1 MNFIKEF
8 DLKAILFIVLGLIVV
23 FIYFSK
29 NSQITSL
36 KDEKTSLQEDLIKE
50 KTNLKTCEDKMQKQ
64 NSQIEKMRVEVT
76 YKEPETIE
84 KINNIYLKDKTCES
98 ELKAY
103 KELFND

>member
-36 KDEKTSLQEDLIKE
+36 KDEKTSLQTDLIKE
-50 KTNLKTCEDKMQKQ
+50 KTNLKTCKDKMQEQ
-64 NSQIEKMRVEVT
+64 NKKIEDMRVEVT
-76 YKEPETIE
+76 YKEPEIIE

>member
-1 MNFIKEF
+1 MNFIKEL

-23 FIYFSK
+23 FTFLSK

-36 KDEKTSLQEDLIKE
+36 KDEKTSLQTDLIKE
-50 KTNLKTCEDKMQKQ
+50 KTNLKTCEDKMQEQ
-64 NSQIEKMRVEVT
+64 NKKIEDMRVEVT
-76 YKEPETIE
+76 YKEPEIIE

>member
-1 MNFIKEF
+1 MNFIKEL

-23 FIYFSK
+23 FTFLSK

-36 KDEKTSLQEDLIKE
+36 KDEKTSLQENLIKE
-50 KTNLKTCEDKMQKQ
+50 KANLETCEDKMQEQ
-64 NSQIEKMRVEVT
+64 NKKIENMRVEVT
-76 YKEPETIE
+76 YKEPEIIE

>member
-1 MNFIKEF
+1 MNFIKEL

-23 FIYFSK
+23 FTFLSK

-36 KDEKTSLQEDLIKE
+36 KDEKTSLQTDLIKE
-50 KTNLKTCEDKMQKQ
+50 KTNFKTCEDKMQEQ
-64 NSQIEKMRVEVT
+64 NKKIENMRVEVT
-76 YKEPETIE
+76 YKEPEIIE

>member
-1 MNFIKEF
+1 MIFSKTI
-8 DLKAILFIVLGLIVV
+8 DLKIVLLVVLSLAVV

-36 KDEKTSLQEDLIKE
+36 KDEKTSLQTDLIKE
-50 KTNLKTCEDKMQKQ
+50 KTNLKTCEDKRREQ
-64 NSQIEKMRVEVT
+64 NKQIEEMKVEVT
-76 YKEPETIE
+76 YKEPEIIE

>member
-1 MNFIKEF
+1 MNFIKEL

-23 FIYFSK
+23 FTFLSK

-36 KDEKTSLQEDLIKE
+36 KEEKTSLQENLIKE
-50 KTNLKTCEDKMQKQ
+50 KANLETCEDKMQEQ
-64 NSQIEKMRVEVT
+64 NNQIEKMKVEVT
-76 YKEPETIE
+76 YKEPEIIE